1 VTGAPVVRWLFAGAV
16 LVLVLGPATPVTA
29 DAMGS
34 DAVSAD
40 EAAALEVLERAVT
53 APARTAYS
61 GVAVVA
67 VWDMGAV
74 SRTRLDVDHV
84 PGLGT
89 SVRVRPG
96 GAHPAGLGAQ
106 LPAGPA
112 AAGAADAGPL
122 HLLARSYDLLVAS
135 AATVAGRR
143 AKVVEVRRLGGAVA
157 ARLWVD
163 ESTGLLLRREL
174 YDPAGATTRASAFE
188 RVRIGATRAL
198 PGGGTVLRPMDRA
211 VLPPDAAVLRG
222 AGWVCPDGGLGGLS
236 LVAAGR
242 MATSY
247 GEVLHLVYSDGVM
260 SVSVFEQRGRLD
272 PASLRG
278 WQAQRWGSA
287 LVHVRP
293 GTPRQLVWSG
303 AGSVFTVVADAPAAT
318 VAAVVVALPHDT
330 EQPRQG
336 MLSRMG
342 RGADRVAS
350 WFTPFS

>member
-1 VTGAPVVRWLFAGAV
+1 
-16 LVLVLGPATPVTA
+16 
-29 DAMGS
+29 
-34 DAVSAD
+34 
-40 EAAALEVLERAVT
+40 
-53 APARTAYS
+53 
-61 GVAVVA
+61 
-67 VWDMGAV
+67 
-74 SRTRLDVDHV
+74 V
-84 PGLGT
+84 PGVGT

-96 GAHPAGLGAQ
+96 GAHAAGIGAQ

-112 AAGAADAGPL
+112 GADAAGAGPL
-122 HLLARSYDLLVAS
+122 HLLARSYDLRVAG

-143 AKVVEVRRLGGAVA
+143 STVVEVRRLGGAVA
-157 ARLWVD
+157 ARWWVD
-163 ESTGLLLRREL
+163 ETTGLLLRREL
-174 YDPAGATTRASAFE
+174 YDPAGSTTRTSAFE
-188 RVRIGATRAL
+188 QVRIGATRRL
-198 PGGGTVLRPMDRA
+198 PAGGTVLRPMDRA
-211 VLPPDAAVLRG
+211 DLPPDAAALRG

-236 LVAAGR
+236 LVTAGR
-242 MATSY
+242 MATSH

-272 PASLRG
+272 AASLRG

-318 VAAVVVALPHDT
+318 VVAVVVSLPHDT
-330 EQPRQG
+330 AEPRQG